1 MECWSD
7 ARRARI
13 SGAQDREGDEANGD
27 VTGYLNVE
35 FRIQN
40 ADCKTLKNEDAK
52 KNTELRFSLPKRASN
67 LMPQVL
73 AVRWR
78 EPWSSDGFGW
88 PWLVSERFGSG

>member
-52 KNTELRFSLPKRASN
+52 KNTELRFT
-67 LMPQVL
+67 
-73 AVRWR
+73 
-78 EPWSSDGFGW
+78 SDGFGW